1 MLKNSQIDNDEINLI
16 ELIYTVWKGKWK
28 IIAVAVV
35 ITLLAFIAQTTYQ
48 LTKTNSFTAI
58 TEIKPINSFAIN
70 KYFALN
76 NTINLTDGNFN
87 SQKITKSNLLNLY
100 IETLNDNSIF
110 EDAMRKLNFLDAS
123 QYSDEQEYN
132 EAIRKLASSVKIL
145 PSLNDKKKDNI
156 EISYQTINFVH
167 DDAKK
172 WKNALVYVDELTNQL
187 VEKKI
192 IENYNNTLSSL
203 KQVKEYQ
210 LEDIL
215 IQINNLLIDYEREVS
230 DHMSYLTEQSKIAKK
245 LGIAKST
252 VEVQTLG
259 NQNGLLSNIKTDMP
273 FYLRGYEAIDKEIEL
288 IELRNDKKPF
298 IEGLF
303 ILEKKK
309 RAIEQDKTIERIEL
323 AFQSTPLANKN
334 TFSSSLANNNEFSAI
349 SLNVLATKF
358 QYENNKVSMPLF
370 IIIGLIAGIFYVL
383 ISNAFQTQR
392 VFRKKTD

>member
-58 TEIKPINSFAIN
+58 TEIKPINSLAIN

-76 NTINLTDGNFN
+76 NTIELSDGNFN

-132 EAIRKLASSVKIL
+132 EAISKLASSVKIL

-192 IENYNNTLSSL
+192 VENYNNTLSSL

-215 IQINNLLIDYEREVS
+215 IQINNLLIDYEREVF

-259 NQNGLLSNIKTDMP
+259 NQNALLSNIKTDMP

-298 IEGLF
+298 IKGLF
-303 ILEKKK
+303 SLEKTK

-358 QYENNKVSMPLF
+358 QYENNKVSMPLL

>member
-58 TEIKPINSFAIN
+58 TEIKPINSLAIN

-76 NTINLTDGNFN
+76 NTIELSDGNFN

-132 EAIRKLASSVKIL
+132 EAISKLASSVKIL

-192 IENYNNTLSSL
+192 VENYNNTLSSL

-215 IQINNLLIDYEREVS
+215 IQINNLLIDYEREVF

-298 IEGLF
+298 IKGLF
-303 ILEKKK
+303 SLEKTK

-358 QYENNKVSMPLF
+358 QYENNKVSMPLL

>member
-58 TEIKPINSFAIN
+58 TEIKPINSLAIN

-76 NTINLTDGNFN
+76 NTIELSDGNFN

-132 EAIRKLASSVKIL
+132 EAISKLASSVKIL

-172 WKNALVYVDELTNQL
+172 WKNVLVYVDELTNQL

-192 IENYNNTLSSL
+192 VENYNNTLSSL

-215 IQINNLLIDYEREVS
+215 IQINNLLIDYEREVF

-259 NQNGLLSNIKTDMP
+259 NQNALLSNIQTDSP

-288 IELRNDKKPF
+288 IESRNNKKAF
-298 IEGLF
+298 IQGLF
-303 ILEKKK
+303 DLEKKK
-309 RAIEQDKTIERIEL
+309 RAIEQDQIIERTKL
-323 AFQSTPLANKN
+323 AISSVLLLDNDKFSAATIDAITTKFEYKNNKN
-334 TFSSSLANNNEFSAI
+334 NKKSRLLAIA
-349 SLNVLATKF
+349 
-358 QYENNKVSMPLF
+358 
-370 IIIGLIAGIFYVL
+370 IGLIVGVFYV
-383 ISNAFQTQR
+383 IITNAFQLNR
-392 VFRKKTD
+392 VISKKD